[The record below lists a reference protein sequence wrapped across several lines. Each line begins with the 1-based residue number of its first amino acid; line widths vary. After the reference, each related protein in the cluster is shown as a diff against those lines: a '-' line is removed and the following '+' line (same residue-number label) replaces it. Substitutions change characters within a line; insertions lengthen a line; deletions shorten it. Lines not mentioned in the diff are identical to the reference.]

1 MKDLKIKIQIGDQPI
16 MVWEILYK
24 EEKYTKFKAS
34 ISAGKKQ
41 ADGTWINKSQNFNC
55 FVFGEVKARFD
66 REVQPQKR
74 IKVWGNISMLP
85 EKVQNPLNN
94 FQTTLFSK
102 AQINVD
108 NFEIIQQE
116 IQAPEQKTNN
126 YFKTS
131 KGF

>member
-41 ADGTWINKSQNFNC
+41 LDGTWINKSQSFNC
-55 FVFGEVKARFD
+55 FVFGEIKEKFD
-66 REVQPQKR
+66 KEVQPRQR

-85 EKVQNPLNN
+85 EKVQDPLNN
-94 FQTTLFSK
+94 FTTTLFSK

-108 NFEIIQQE
+108 NFEIIKQETEEQQ
-116 IQAPEQKTNN
+116 QASNN